1 MYKSI
6 PDGFRKI
13 HAAEG
18 MKGFTLVSHTLTDHS
33 SRTRSTSDS
42 PSLVRPNALSRQ
54 TRLIDLV

>member
-18 MKGFTLVSHTLTDHS
+18 MKGFTLVSHTLIYYS
-33 SRTRSTSDS
+33 LRPWSTSDS
-42 PSLVRPNALSRQ
+42 PSSVRPNALSRK
-54 TRLIDLV
+54 LV